1 MRRSTATAA
10 LDHCTG
16 DHAWKEKS
24 GFILLEEE
32 SSECMVDDGLMGVF
46 FFLLLNLCVQDVE
59 WLKSITSLPILL
71 KGIVTA
77 EDGNE

>member
-46 FFLLLNLCVQDVE
+46 FF
-59 WLKSITSLPILL
+59 PF
-71 KGIVTA
+71 A
-77 EDGNE
+77 EFVCAGRGVAQVHHQPADPAQGHRHCRRR